1 MKKIAQKIL
10 PVFAAIL
17 MGLSLIPTQV
27 FAAAPATPAIS
38 PVTTFGAE
46 EKKVEAAILK
56 GCAGKE
62 TDSGE
67 GILCIVFLVLNI
79 MNVLVGVLG
88 IIGIVVVGIQYLTA
102 GGNEEQVRKAKRRL
116 FEIVIGLALYALIA
130 ALINWLVPVGTP
142 SDNSDTSSIVTS
154 IGA

>member
-17 MGLSLIPTQV
+17 MGFSLIPTQV
-27 FAAAPATPAIS
+27 FAAAPATPAAS
-38 PVTTFGAE
+38 PTTTFG
-46 EKKVEAAILK
+46 VEAAILK
-56 GCAGKE
+56 GCAGEK
-62 TDSGE
+62 TDNGE

-130 ALINWLVPVGTP
+130 ALINWLVPVGIP
-142 SDNSDTSSIVTS
+142 SDNSGTSSIVTS